1 MKIPNTIPCVSEKQK
16 LKTELNFC
24 RLPPWILSNTRL
36 ALKRKANLAK
46 TVEDLD
52 SR

>member
-1 MKIPNTIPCVSEKQK
+1 MKMPNTISCVSEKQK